1 MVGLPKRKTLPIQG
15 RAADYSP
22 RTLLPRLSF
31 EDTLTAFERACNG
44 ECQLHEG
51 VMLPALVVLNAEIH
65 GNGCQMA
72 SVRVAS
78 PDGGFIVSASTSG
91 PRGPRLQSGHF
102 VAWHAQRYDPQVAK
116 DTPPA
121 HKRFG
126 LFGLKDKR
134 IGWVGLIAGTLKLE
148 YRDGGWVGDERF
160 SS

>member
-1 MVGLPKRKTLPIQG
+1 MSTAHKGEVIAGGKRLETLWIDP
-15 RAADYSP
+15 A
-22 RTLLPRLSF
+22 
-31 EDTLTAFERACNG
+31 ERG
-44 ECQLHEG
+44 GTTIVMLHEG
-51 VMLPALVVLNAEIH
+51 LGSVALWKDFPERLA
-65 GNGCQMA
+65 A
-72 SVRVAS
+72 
-78 PDGGFIVSASTSG
+78 DGGFIVSASTSG

-102 VAWHAQRYDPQVAK
+102 VAWQAQRYDPQVAK
-116 DTPPA
+116 DAPPV